1 MGINRKCP
9 KCGSAKVQ
17 LSNERN
23 KHGFLWFILFGT
35 IYAIWWLLKLMIAVV
50 VFIYW
55 DWWFALIQK
64 SRKKGYVWISK
75 RIIENRSK
83 IYYCHN
89 CGHNF
94 RA

>member
-9 KCGSAKVQ
+9 KCGSTKVQ

-23 KHGFLWFILFGT
+23 KHGFLWVILFGMA
-35 IYAIWWLLKLMIAVV
+35 YVIWWLFKLSIAIVV
-50 VFIYW
+50 LVCW
-55 DWWFALIQK
+55 DWWFAIIQV
-64 SRKKGYVWISK
+64 SLGKGYVWISK
-75 RIIENRSK
+75 RIIENRTK
-83 IYYCHN
+83 IYYCHG